1 MTVLI
6 YSHKTKNITNMA
18 YIEQG
23 KIENWIEC
31 INYRIDKWIV
41 RWGEHEGAGGTEH
54 VAETFRPRP
63 TAEVIRQ
70 RVEEWINGRTAER
83 IRSGFRWRGMPVW
96 LSQENQLNYKAAY
109 DLAVQTDGATLPVIF
124 KFGTEQPVYHTFDNL
139 ADLTDFYTS
148 AVRHVQDTLETGW
161 REKNEV
167 DYGMYI

>member
-1 MTVLI
+1 MTNAEGGIGVR
-6 YSHKTKNITNMA
+6 M
-18 YIEQG
+18 
-23 KIENWIEC
+23 IEC
-31 INYRIDKWIV
+31 VNPKKGIWRI
-41 RWGEHEGAGGTEH
+41 RWNVQKKSNSEDM
-54 VAETFRPRP
+54 VTFVEEDFDYRP
-63 TAEVIRQ
+63 TIGEIRTMITDWHNAQ
-70 RVEEWINGRTAER
+70 TAER
-83 IRSGFRWRGMPVW
+83 IRSGFMWRGMPVW

-109 DLAVQTDGATLPVIF
+109 DLAVQTDGATLPVMF